1 MYLAESAEAEGAEV
15 QHKKGEEIEVVFIS
29 LDSVSSEYENYRSTM
44 PWHSVSH
51 SNLWRLNIKDDLTN
65 KYGVRTIPTLVV
77 LDGETGNLITK
88 NGKGEYSTYFKGQYS
103 VPSSG
108 CIIS

>member
-1 MYLAESAEAEGAEV
+1 MQDKE
-15 QHKKGEEIEVVFIS
+15 GEEIEVVFIS

-44 PWHSVSH
+44 PWYSVPH

-77 LDGETGNLITK
+77 LDGKTGDVITK
-88 NGKGEYSTYFKGQYS
+88 NGKGEYSSYFKGQYS
-103 VPSSG
+103 IASSG